1 VKEEEALRAN
11 VYFKE
16 EQPTTKKRRSS
27 SVLESNTVLL
37 QQPFFGSVLPNT
49 TFVHNP
55 PPPLL
60 PQPKRDMEI
69 KLNIPKKKLDQDH
82 RYIATLEEF
91 IEQQNKALMQKD
103 HLINIKDQTIEQ
115 LQRHIESL
123 SSHWVSREIKPYTV
137 QYSMAV
143 PAPPAEPVTPPAAI
157 PPPSTATVI
166 HPQNIRYSSYQIAA
180 EPSVVD
186 PCIPTTANAMNYPVT
201 KNDPSLMVVPAPD
214 LTTIP
219 EPGTKIGTELG
230 TMGPIII
237 KNELALQPQ
246 QPPEPLNQTVNEL
259 MSE

>member
-1 VKEEEALRAN
+1 MFILKKSV
-11 VYFKE
+11 
-16 EQPTTKKRRSS
+16 PPKKRRSS
-27 SVLESNTVLL
+27 SILEGNSLL

-55 PPPLL
+55 PPPLV
-60 PQPKRDMEI
+60 PQPKRDIDI
-69 KLNIPKKKLDQDH
+69 KPNIPRKKIDQDRITH
-82 RYIATLEEF
+82 DRYIATLEEF

-143 PAPPAEPVTPPAAI
+143 PAPLAESVTPPI
-157 PPPSTATVI
+157 PPQIPATVI
-166 HPQNIRYSSYQIAA
+166 PPQNIIRSYPSYQLSA
-180 EPSVVD
+180 EPSSVGVVD
-186 PCIPTTANAMNYPVT
+186 PLQKMNFSTKPDPTLIPVT
-201 KNDPSLMVVPAPD
+201 EQKTD
-214 LTTIP
+214 LSTI
-219 EPGTKIGTELG
+219 
-230 TMGPIII
+230 GPIII
-237 KNELALQPQ
+237 KNESLQPQ